1 MKKFRNIKQKIIFY
15 VMSVAALLAVVISV
29 IMSAGNIRSTN
40 ATLLD
45 NMQTTAR
52 IASQSISSNL
62 HLLTERMYNLSQ
74 ETVFT
79 DPSTPDSDRQE
90 CLDHIRHQIEF
101 VWLAAYDTDG
111 RRLYG
116 DADAPASIADQ
127 KYYSL
132 LKETDNLVIG
142 DPYEENGQL
151 QLCTGAPYTI
161 GEETAGYLIGSY
173 KYDVLND
180 VLSMLVVG
188 STGSACIL
196 NEDGLIIGDRDTDVI
211 REQKN
216 IYDSASA
223 GTKKTYDRML
233 AWQTGSGVITFDG
246 KKSYAGYSPVPGTN
260 WALLIHAP
268 RMEFMDTVIS
278 SIVITI
284 LLTIVLLALAAM
296 WIVSVSQQISVSL
309 ASATSRLQDL
319 SEGNLTKDVTASQ
332 SNDETKLLTDALA
345 ETIASLNTY
354 IRNIHTCLGALAG
367 GDYTVAI
374 PDSFRGDFVSIRDS
388 LTNISISLNQT
399 MLRMRQSSQEV
410 TKNSTEVSDYARQLQ
425 DASFRQDSLLL
436 QLEESAASIH
446 KAIEKN
452 KEQVHQME
460 SCTENAGEKTALG
473 SASMQ
478 SLLSMMQEIHDSVEK
493 ISNISRMI
501 GDISSQTSLLSLN
514 ASIEAARAGEAGRGF
529 AVVAAEIGQLSG
541 KTCEA
546 LNQTDEIISHSVS
559 MIQKGVDAASETA
572 AAFQEIQTVAEQYR
586 SISVQLS
593 DTAKEQAAAVSSVT
607 GQLDSVRDIAGENR
621 RLAEETAA
629 MAESSLKQAESL
641 QQYVSQVKLKET
653 GRSADE

>member
-79 DPSTPDSDRQE
+79 DPTASESDRQA
-90 CLDHIRHQIEF
+90 CLNHIRQQIEF
-101 VWLAAYDTDG
+101 VWLAAYDADG

-151 QLCTGAPYTI
+151 QLCAGSPYTI

-180 VLSMLVVG
+180 VLSMLVTG

-196 NEDGLIIGDRDTDVI
+196 NEDGLIIGDRNTSAI

-216 IYDSASA
+216 IYDTAPASA
-223 GTKKTYDRML
+223 RNTYDKML
-233 AWQTGSGVITFDG
+233 AWQTGADLISFDG
-246 KKSYAGYSPVPGTN
+246 KKSYAGYAPIPGTN

-268 RMEFMDTVIS
+268 RIEFMDTVIS

-296 WIVSVSQQISVSL
+296 WIVTKSQKISVSL

-319 SEGNLTKDVTASQ
+319 SEGNLTDDVTASQ
-332 SNDETKLLTDALA
+332 SNDETKLLTDALS

-354 IRNIHTCLGALAG
+354 IQNIHTCLGALAD
-367 GDYTVAI
+367 GDYTVDI

-399 MLRMRQSSQEV
+399 MLRMNQSSQEV
-410 TKNSTEVSDYARQLQ
+410 TKNSTEVSDCARQLQ

-436 QLEESAASIH
+436 QLEESAASIQE
-446 KAIEKN
+446 AIEKN

-460 SCTENAGEKTALG
+460 SCTESAGEKTALG

-478 SLLSMMQEIHDSVEK
+478 SLLSMMHEIHDSVEE

-514 ASIEAARAGEAGRGF
+514 ATIEAARAGEAGRGF

-541 KTCEA
+541 RTSEA
-546 LNQTDEIISHSVS
+546 LRQTDEIISHSAGL
-559 MIQKGVDAASETA
+559 IQKGVEAAGETA
-572 AAFQEIQTVAEQYR
+572 AAFHEIQNVAEQYR

-593 DTAKEQAAAVSSVT
+593 NTAKEQAAAVSSVT
-607 GQLDSVRDIAGENR
+607 GQLDSVRSIAGENR

-629 MAESSLKQAESL
+629 MAKSSLEQAENL
-641 QQYVSQVKLKET
+641 HQYVSQVKLKET